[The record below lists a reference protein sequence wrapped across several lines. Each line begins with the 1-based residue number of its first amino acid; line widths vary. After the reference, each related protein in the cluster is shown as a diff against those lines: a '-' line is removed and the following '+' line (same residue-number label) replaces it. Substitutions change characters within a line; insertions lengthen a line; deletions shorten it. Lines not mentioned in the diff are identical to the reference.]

1 MDRSI
6 SRILSLP
13 IFDDPFVAAL
23 RKLGLDRVEFWMVLT
38 EEDSSL
44 VSVEISDLLS
54 VMTESDRD
62 TVELILSKP
71 ELVDLLGQIYSG
83 SVQRKDPGGDRF
95 GSGFWYGGFAYH
107 HRSSGCR

>member
-71 ELVDLLGQIYSG
+71 ELVDLLGQI
-83 SVQRKDPGGDRF
+83 
-95 GSGFWYGGFAYH
+95 
-107 HRSSGCR
+107 